1 MPQAIPIIVYAAA
14 TYYGIGAVL
23 TAVVVFTSSLVV
35 ANYEQRR
42 AQRAAKRAFEASL
55 RDRQEIIRSS
65 TAAKPIIYGETIAG
79 GVLTYVAV
87 AGPDNQFVHLVV
99 TLASHEIESIDDIY
113 FNDVSI
119 GPLDSNGDVQSGS
132 AYFKTTEGIAE
143 YEAETVSGQTYTL
156 AETPNAGTLRVTV
169 ELSGEGETVEL
180 TPDSVAG
187 NVVTISSADASTYS
201 GQSIYFNYQYDE
213 GEPLVHVVKYYGT
226 QTTADSEL
234 VSATAGLGDGKWT
247 TDHVG
252 EGQAYIYVRL
262 KYDTDIFQSGI
273 PQMKFQVRGKKV
285 YDPRTETTGYSNNAA
300 LIVNDYL
307 RAAEGFNCSANEV
320 NTNLIIAAAN
330 VCDEDV
336 NISAS
341 ETQKRYTVNGTL
353 STEDD
358 RLQNLER
365 LLGSMAG
372 DSVFSQGKWNV
383 FAGAYRSPSL
393 SFTDDDLTNTNA
405 ITIQSRTPRRDLF
418 NFVKGIYVEP
428 TKSWQA
434 TDFAP
439 IGSATYVTNDGN
451 ETITKDVEF
460 QYVTDAFRAQRLA
473 TIILQQ
479 SRLGLVVNA
488 SFNLKAYNLQ
498 PGDTIQLTISRYGW
512 ASKVFRVL
520 ERSFGMESGVSLT
533 LKEEAPAAYDWS
545 YTGLIP
551 IETAD
556 TPNAIPTQ
564 QDILVPTSLTA
575 VSSNETVRKLADGT
589 QIPRILVQWTPPAD
603 SRVLVGGYIEIE
615 YKESSESIWNTSAR
629 VEGTIA
635 RVFIEP
641 VLVDRRYDVRI
652 RSVSVSGTKSTWVYA
667 GGVEGQKDT
676 TAPGLPT
683 SVTATAAKQSIVLT
697 WTNPTDLDLNV
708 VEIWVNT
715 SATLIGITKVTQIDG
730 ERFTHDNLG
739 SEVTRYYYLRSKDH
753 SGNFSDYTSV
763 VSATTQKNLADQ
775 IADDIITTAA
785 FASGIT
791 PVEIV
796 GTLPTTGNFEGRVVF
811 LTTDEKL
818 YRHTGSVFT
827 KATDGSDITAN
838 TITAGQIAVGAIG
851 ADQIAANAIV
861 ADKIAANA
869 VTASKLVA
877 GDLYTI
883 RIAAGSGGTPGGY
896 KVEITAANA
905 LHVDDFFG
913 ASIMAKDA
921 LLDNN
926 VSFTI
931 LQVTNLSASGTGH
944 AFRGRNTNAS
954 YGSAGLVGPARAD
967 FDFYA
972 EGHGAYGP
980 FTGSHDGLILKTQS
994 PTPGDILVD
1003 GEILFRKGVSDATA
1017 EVHLSSQ
1024 DNQPAIGIYVARHEI
1039 AEGCY
1044 VAAAIVDKDEKG
1056 NPIPSPEFLAL
1067 ASTHDIC
1074 GVNAVGEGLINVC
1087 GEGGDIAKGDLIVTS
1102 STPGKGMKQGDDI
1115 IRSYTVARAREP
1127 AVFSG
1132 SETKQIAC
1140 IYLCG

>member
-1 MPQAIPIIVYAAA
+1 MPQAIPFIVYAAA
-14 TYYGIGAVL
+14 SYYKIGPIL
-23 TAVVVFTSSLVV
+23 TALAVFTSSLVV

-65 TAAKPIIYGETIAG
+65 IAPKPIIYGKTVCG

-87 AGPDNQFVHLVV
+87 TGDTKQFCHLVI
-99 TLASHEIESIDDIY
+99 TLASHEITAIDDIY

-132 AYFKTTEGIAE
+132 AYYKVTENAK
-143 YEAETVSGQTYTL
+143 YENTTVSGQTYTL
-156 AETPNAGTLRVTV
+156 VETPKAGTLRVTI
-169 ELSGEGETVEL
+169 LLNSQGETIEL

-213 GEPLVHVVKYYGT
+213 GFPHVHVVKYLGT

-234 VSATAGLGDGKWT
+234 IADTASLGDGAWT
-247 TDHVG
+247 ADHIG
-252 EGQAYIYVRL
+252 EGQAYIYIRL

-273 PQMKFQVRGKKV
+273 PQMKFEVRGKKL
-285 YDPRTETTGYSNNAA
+285 YDPRTATTAYSNNAA
-300 LIVNDYL
+300 LAVYDYL
-307 RAAEGFNCSANEV
+307 TGADGFGCDASEV
-320 NTNLIIAAAN
+320 NTTLINAAAN

-341 ETQKRYTVNGTL
+341 ETQDRYTVNGIL

-365 LLGSMAG
+365 LLGSMVG
-372 DSVFSQGKWNV
+372 DAVWSQGKWNV
-383 FAGAYRSPSL
+383 YAGAYRSPSL
-393 SFTDDDLTNTNA
+393 TFTEDDLTNTDS

-418 NFVKGIYVEP
+418 NFIKGVYVEP

-434 TDFAP
+434 TDFSP
-439 IGSATYVTNDGN
+439 IGSATYVGYDGN
-451 ETITKDVEF
+451 DTITKDVEF

-473 TIILQQ
+473 TVILQQ
-479 SRLGLVVNA
+479 ARLALIVNA

-498 PGDTIQLTISRYGW
+498 PGDTIQLTMARYGFS
-512 ASKVFRVL
+512 SKVFRVL
-520 ERSFGMESGVSLT
+520 ERSFSMESGVSLT
-533 LKEEAPAAYDWS
+533 LKEEDSAAYDWS
-545 YTGLIP
+545 YTGLVP
-551 IETAD
+551 IVSGEQS
-556 TPNAIPTQ
+556 NALPTQ
-564 QDILVPTSLTA
+564 QGILAPSNLTA
-575 VSSNETVRKLADGT
+575 VSSNATVKKLPDGT
-589 QIPRILVQWTPPAD
+589 EIPRILVQWTPPAD
-603 SRVLVGGYIEIE
+603 DRVTVGGYIEIE
-615 YKESSESIWNTSAR
+615 FKESTESVWNTAPR
-629 VEGTIA
+629 VEGSIA
-635 RVFIEP
+635 RVYIEP
-641 VLVDRRYDVRI
+641 VEANRRYDVRI
-652 RSVSVSGTKSTWVYA
+652 RSVSVTGTKSTWVYA

-715 SATLIGITKVTQIDG
+715 SATLIGITKVTEISG

-739 SEVTRYYYLRSKDH
+739 SNVTRYYYLRAKDH
-753 SGNFSDYTSV
+753 SGNVSDYTSV
-763 VSATTQKNLADQ
+763 VSATTQTNLADE
-775 IADDIITTAA
+775 IANDIITTAA

-796 GTLPTTGNFEGRVVF
+796 DTLPSTGNFEGRFVF
-811 LTTDEKL
+811 LTTDNKL
-818 YRHTGSVFT
+818 YRHTGSAFT
-827 KATDGSDITAN
+827 KATDGADITAN
-838 TITAGQIAVGAIG
+838 TITAGQIAAGAIG

-869 VTASKLVA
+869 VTAAKLVA
-877 GDLYTI
+877 GDLYAI

-896 KVEITAANA
+896 KIEITASNVMYVGEFYA
-905 LHVDDFFG
+905 LDSIFG
-913 ASIMAKDA
+913 KDIA
-921 LLDNN
+921 LLNS
-926 VSFTI
+926 VSYTVFDAVNT
-931 LQVTNLSASGTGH
+931 SASGTGH
-944 AFRGRNTNAS
+944 ALRAQNTNAS

-994 PTPGDILVD
+994 PDPGDILVD
-1003 GEILFRKGVSDATA
+1003 GDVLFRKGVSDATS

-1039 AEGCY
+1039 ADGCY
-1044 VAAAIVDKDEKG
+1044 IAAAIVAKDEKG

-1087 GEGGDIAKGDLIVTS
+1087 GEAGDIAKGDLIVTS